1 MAWISSI
8 FVAIVAIE
16 HIYILILEMF
26 LWTKPRARKVFGT
39 SRQFAE
45 ETKAL
50 AANQGLYNGFL
61 AVGLLWGLV
70 HPNGGFGIQIQIFFL
85 LCVLVAA
92 IYGSV
97 TAKRSILITQGLPAC
112 IAFVFVLIHVLQ

>member
-1 MAWISSI
+1 MALISSI
-8 FVAIVAIE
+8 LVAIVAIE

-26 LWTKPRARKVFGT
+26 MWDKPRGMRVFGT
-39 SRQFAE
+39 TRQFAE

-61 AVGLLWGLV
+61 ASGLIWGLV
-70 HPNGGFGIQIQIFFL
+70 HPNGVFGIQIQIFFL
-85 LCVLVAA
+85 VCVLVAA

-112 IAFVFVLIHVLQ
+112 IAFLFVLINLL